1 MTTEELIKE
10 ILNKAC
16 PIHGKHPTVELNEV
30 GEVNIKV
37 CCKQFHE
44 QIKNRIL
51 KHPHKTF
58 DFKA

>member
-44 QIKNRIL
+44 QSKIGS
-51 KHPHKTF
+51 
-58 DFKA
+58 